1 MTADK
6 TERLR
11 RIREWERH
19 HRRYQGD
26 DTDIAFLLTLVD
38 ELLATLRQ
46 NHRDL
51 DAAANQIHDLVQD
64 RDGYESGR
72 KAGIEEAAVFMG
84 QIKWWGEPIG
94 GFENRIRELAHP
106 VPQPGPG

>member
-26 DTDIAFLLTLVD
+26 DTDIAFLLIMVD

-46 NHRDL
+46 NH
-51 DAAANQIHDLVQD
+51 
-64 RDGYESGR
+64 
-72 KAGIEEAAVFMG
+72 
-84 QIKWWGEPIG
+84 
-94 GFENRIRELAHP
+94 P